1 MKMFCSVYNLFITF
15 LVGVVIRNSV
25 YVLGNL
31 DNEFKHVT
39 CGSAVKLINP
49 YHNVRLHSHEVKY
62 GSGSGQ
68 QSVTGVGA
76 QDDINSLWVVKGK
89 TGTPC
94 KRGNP
99 VKCGST
105 IRLVHQTTK
114 RFLHSHLFQS
124 PLSNNQEVSAFGENG
139 VGDEGDHWSVICT
152 SKYWNRDDKV
162 RFKHT
167 LTKKY
172 LHISGETFGRPISGQ
187 SEVSAYTYTEPGN
200 EWKAME
206 GVYIQDSSSNK

>member
-1 MKMFCSVYNLFITF
+1 MYSSFYQFFFSVSCYF
-15 LVGVVIRNSV
+15 LMQNHV
-25 YVLGNL
+25 YVFGNL
-31 DNEFKHVT
+31 DNEFKFVT
-39 CGSAVKLINP
+39 CGSAVKLLNP

-76 QDDINSLWVVKGK
+76 QDDINSLWIAKGK

-99 VKCGST
+99 IKCGST
-105 IRLVHQTTK
+105 IRLVHQSTQ
-114 RFLHSHLFQS
+114 RYLHSHLFQS
-124 PLSNNQEVSAFGENG
+124 PLSSNQEVSAFGEHG
-139 VGDEGDHWSVICT
+139 VGDDGDHWSVICST
-152 SKYWNRDDKV
+152 KYWNRSDKV

-172 LHISGETFGRPISGQ
+172 LHISGATFGRPISGQ
-187 SEVSAYTYTEPGN
+187 SEVSAYSYTEPGN

-206 GVYIQDSSSNK
+206 GIYIHDSSEK